1 VGFWYKWQKAIIDRK
16 VAEKQE
22 KEEMEVIE
30 LQNLVLIFSAVCLS
44 QNCDFVDN
52 DGPQGVT
59 QYYWFLSISRQK

>member
-22 KEEMEVIE
+22 KEVIE

-44 QNCDFVDN
+44 KNCDFVEN
-52 DGPQGVT
+52 DGLQGVT
-59 QYYWFLSISRQK
+59 

>member
-1 VGFWYKWQKAIIDRK
+1 VGIWYTWQKAIIDRK

-30 LQNLVLIFSAVCLS
+30 PQNLVLISSAVCLS
-44 QNCDFVDN
+44 QNCDFVEY

-59 QYYWFLSISRQK
+59 